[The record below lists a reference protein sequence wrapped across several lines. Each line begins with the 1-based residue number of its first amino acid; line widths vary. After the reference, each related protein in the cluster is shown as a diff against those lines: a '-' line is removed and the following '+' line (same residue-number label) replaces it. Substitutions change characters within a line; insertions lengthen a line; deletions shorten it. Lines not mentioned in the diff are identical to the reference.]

1 MNPIVSVI
9 LSVNSNEKLLDQT
22 FSSILSQSLKNL
34 EFIVIIDGSDPSV
47 EIIARKYIDPR
58 LIVVNR
64 PWEGLTKSLNY
75 GIEISRG
82 KYIARSD
89 AGDYSFPNRLS
100 KQVFFLENNKSVG
113 LLGTCY
119 LEETIKGDNATE
131 VIFPTQSSV
140 LKDTLIYQ
148 NQFCHGTVMFKKQ
161 CIKDVGKYRDEFV
174 KAQDYDLWLRISDK
188 YEISNLPDILYKRRI
203 ERKSIS
209 ISNKYEQEMY
219 AEIAIE
225 CALSR
230 ARGEMEPL
238 YKLNNIIQN
247 KQKNTFISERKAN
260 SQYYFNQGRRL
271 YKERKFNQSRYLF
284 LKSLYSW
291 PLLLH
296 RWIFLFATLLPTI
309 LVDIIEPQWKKFQRK
324 FGIRI

>member
-1 MNPIVSVI
+1 
-9 LSVNSNEKLLDQT
+9 
-22 FSSILSQSLKNL
+22 
-34 EFIVIIDGSDPSV
+34 
-47 EIIARKYIDPR
+47 
-58 LIVVNR
+58 
-64 PWEGLTKSLNY
+64 
-75 GIEISRG
+75 
-82 KYIARSD
+82 
-89 AGDYSFPNRLS
+89 
-100 KQVFFLENNKSVG
+100 
-113 LLGTCY
+113 
-119 LEETIKGDNATE
+119 
-131 VIFPTQSSV
+131 
-140 LKDTLIYQ
+140 
-148 NQFCHGTVMFKKQ
+148 MFKKQ

-209 ISNKYEQEMY
+209 ISNKHEQEMY